1 MPDKRC
7 IVTATDLSQWAGY
20 AETKGAEITKHLNN
34 AEMLLVTVHE
44 QSKLDFYTQLLGN
57 RANTQRHLML
67 ETQNK
72 LDEKAKALAEKEGIT
87 VTPLIRTGKVPDEIN
102 ALLTEKKAS
111 LLVLGAH
118 GQGYHFMPIIGNIP
132 AKVIQGS
139 PCPVLIIRKEEV
151 RPYKKVLIPIDF
163 SEVSVNQ
170 VVQSLPFLPED
181 AEIIL
186 MSVCETPAASRIR
199 YANISVEILENYRK
213 TIEEEALE
221 KINELIEAFDSPPN
235 MHPHVEM
242 GIPHQAIL
250 NYIKTN
256 DIDLLVVGKHPRN
269 RLEEYLI
276 CSTLLYAIN
285 EVVCDVMIMT
295 PAPLTDQS

>member
-1 MPDKRC
+1 MSKV
-7 IVTATDLSQWAGY
+7 ILTATDLSDWAKI
-20 AETKGAEITKHLNN
+20 AEAKGAALTKSLGD
-34 AEMLLVTVHE
+34 AEMLLVHVLE
-44 QSKLDFYTQLLGN
+44 QRGSAFGMDSS
-57 RANTQRHLML
+57 NTIL
-67 ETQNK
+67 NK
-72 LDEKAKALAEKEGIT
+72 ELVQSEAHKALEDAAAKLSEQEGIN
-87 VTPLIRTGKVPDEIN
+87 VTPVVRAGDVTEEIK
-102 ALLTEKKAS
+102 ALVKEKKAS
-111 LLVLGAH
+111 LLVIGAH

-276 CSTLLYAIN
+276 GSTVHYAIN
-285 EVVCDVMIMT
+285 EADCDVMITT
-295 PAPLTDQS
+295 PGPLTDQS